1 MKVFQGI
8 PKWRP
13 IIEVCFSALWSIFSC
28 NYVLILAGLTEKV
41 VNDIENL
48 PILILHY
55 ALFFF
60 IWAVLEFIADCYND
74 MSLTSIENGVSS
86 LYFKKIYNIKPTVLK
101 KYNTGYISGLLTKM
115 IARQV
120 NAYTQTVQQ
129 FPLSLFY
136 ILFFSYKIWDFHWSL
151 GLVFVFLILLAVT
164 FQIIGSRFVKKRAS
178 ELTEAEGLRNK
189 LVADTV
195 INIGTVQKMQGFDFI
210 DSKMVERVEDCRRR
224 TIKYSMTK
232 EFFFCFFKMS
242 IFMFVPICL
251 LIYFNFLQGTSFDA
265 VGFFSLISVVGLQLV
280 HIAKHFSVTFEKNME
295 FLGAKKKL
303 DEVVADMNKRN
314 QLDENDFVSA
324 KIENLDFTYQIEK
337 ENIDKL
343 VHINI
348 PLFELNRG
356 DITCIYGE
364 SGQGKATLLH
374 ILSGEIETDNVYI
387 NGEKTDK
394 RLECVFIAQDTEIL
408 DMSLRDNLV
417 LGSENIS
424 DELLIDYIE
433 QVGLKDWFDRQKYG
447 LDTLLGERGVFVSTG
462 QRQRLNLIRGLLRKD
477 KEIYLLDEPTSNVD
491 VETEEKMVELIKSVL
506 KDKTVVIVTHRPKI
520 IEICNNCYKFENS
533 KLEKVN

>member
-13 IIEVCFSALWSIFSC
+13 ILEICFSALWSVFSC

-41 VNDIENL
+41 VYDVSNL

-60 IWAVLEFIADCYND
+60 IWAILEFIADYFND

-115 IARQV
+115 ISRQE

-136 ILFFSYKIWDFHWSL
+136 ILFFSYKIWSFHWSL
-151 GLVFVFLILLAVT
+151 GLAFVSLILIAVT
-164 FQIIGSRFVKKRAS
+164 FQIVGSRFVKKRAG

-210 DSKMVERVEDCRRR
+210 DSKMVERVEDCRKR

-251 LIYFNFLQGTSFDA
+251 FIYFNFLKGTSFDA

-280 HIAKHFSVTFEKNME
+280 HIAKHFSVTVEKNLE

-324 KIENLDFTYQIEK
+324 KIENLDFSYQIKDEVS
-337 ENIDKL
+337 DKV

-356 DITCIYGE
+356 DVTCIYGE
-364 SGQGKATLLH
+364 SGQGKTTLLH

-433 QVGLKDWFDRQKYG
+433 KVGLKEWFDRQKNG
-447 LDTLLGERGVFVSTG
+447 LETLLGERGVFVSTG

-491 VETEEKMVELIKSVL
+491 VETEDKMIELIKTVL

-520 IEICNNCYKFENS
+520 IEICNSVYKFENS
-533 KLEKVN
+533 ELSKEK

>member
-1 MKVFQGI
+1 
-8 PKWRP
+8 
-13 IIEVCFSALWSIFSC
+13 
-28 NYVLILAGLTEKV
+28 
-41 VNDIENL
+41 
-48 PILILHY
+48 
-55 ALFFF
+55 
-60 IWAVLEFIADCYND
+60 

-151 GLVFVFLILLAVT
+151 GLAFVFLILLAVT

-303 DEVVADMNKRN
+303 DDVVADMNKRN

-364 SGQGKATLLH
+364 SGQGKTTLLH

-394 RLECVFIAQDTEIL
+394 RLEGVFIA
-408 DMSLRDNLV
+408 
-417 LGSENIS
+417 
-424 DELLIDYIE
+424 
-433 QVGLKDWFDRQKYG
+433 
-447 LDTLLGERGVFVSTG
+447 
-462 QRQRLNLIRGLLRKD
+462 
-477 KEIYLLDEPTSNVD
+477 
-491 VETEEKMVELIKSVL
+491 
-506 KDKTVVIVTHRPKI
+506 
-520 IEICNNCYKFENS
+520 
-533 KLEKVN
+533 